1 VTADSLRRWCLAR
14 PSAVEEF
21 PFGPQTSVFK
31 VGGKMFALS
40 ALDARPLSV
49 SLKCEPSL
57 AEALRAKHPAV
68 RPEYHLNKRHWI
80 TVTLDDSLPDEL
92 VFGLLEDSYEL
103 VVNRLPKRERDLV
116 RSSALRSRGR
126 RPAPTTPHSEQLGR
140 LGSANPDR

>member
-1 VTADSLRRWCLAR
+1 
-14 PSAVEEF
+14 
-21 PFGPQTSVFK
+21 
-31 VGGKMFALS
+31 MFALS